1 MDNEIMNQDNNK
13 ILIYT
18 SDDGQVKI
26 EVRLE
31 DENVWLTQNAMAEL
45 FDTTKQNI
53 SLHIRNIFEENELN
67 ENSVVKENLTTASD
81 GKNYKTKFYNLD
93 LIISVGYRVKSI
105 RGTQFRIWANKLI
118 KEYLIKGYNLN
129 VDRFKNNGG
138 GVYFEEVLE
147 KIRDIRSSEKVFWRK
162 ILDIYATSVDY
173 DAKDEKTKKF
183 FKTVQNKMHYAVH
196 GNTAAEVIF
205 NRVDSE
211 KENIGLT
218 NFKGN
223 IPTKSETEIAKN
235 YLSEKELD
243 MLNRMVSA
251 YLDVAEYPFNL
262 SMDEKMKQLLE
273 SIVINGII
281 TPLIVRKRHEGY
293 EIISGHRRKYI
304 AEILNIKKLPC
315 IVKEMNDI
323 EAILAMVDSNIY
335 RENILPSE
343 KAFAYKMKL
352 EAMKN
357 FDKKLIILNVNS
369 ESWNLNC
376 AEFIDEINNQN
387 NMTINKYIKLTNL
400 IPELLELVDNKRIAL
415 RPAIELLYLSKENQV
430 IIRNIF
436 DMNEVTPS
444 LSQAIQLKRL
454 EQEGKLNEDVIEEI
468 LSKEKPNQKERFS
481 IPYEDL
487 KKYLQK
493 NYSDKQIKNIIVEA
507 LNKYSKK

>member
-1 MDNEIMNQDNNK
+1 MNNEIMNQDNNK

-45 FDTTKQNI
+45 FNTTKQNI
-53 SLHIRNIFEENELN
+53 SLHIKNIFEEKELD

-129 VDRFKNNGG
+129 VDKFKNNGG

-162 ILDIYATSVDY
+162 ILDIYATSIDY
-173 DAKDEKTKKF
+173 DAKDEKTKEF

-223 IPTKSETEIAKN
+223 IPTKSETEVAKN

-243 MLNRMVSA
+243 GFLTMTHKEILEGA
-251 YLDVAEYPFNL
+251 GLDVSEQISNYDHII
-262 SMDEKMKQLLE
+262 SEKKVQLLE
-273 SIVINGII
+273 NKI
-281 TPLIVRKRHEGY
+281 TEKKIRLGWEVSNLELRPHRKGNE
-293 EIISGHRRKYI
+293 
-304 AEILNIKKLPC
+304 
-315 IVKEMNDI
+315 KEMKF
-323 EAILAMVDSNIY
+323 IY
-335 RENILPSE
+335 
-343 KAFAYKMKL
+343 
-352 EAMKN
+352 
-357 FDKKLIILNVNS
+357 
-369 ESWNLNC
+369 
-376 AEFIDEINNQN
+376 
-387 NMTINKYIKLTNL
+387 
-400 IPELLELVDNKRIAL
+400 
-415 RPAIELLYLSKENQV
+415 
-430 IIRNIF
+430 
-436 DMNEVTPS
+436 
-444 LSQAIQLKRL
+444 
-454 EQEGKLNEDVIEEI
+454 
-468 LSKEKPNQKERFS
+468 
-481 IPYEDL
+481 DL
-487 KKYLQK
+487 KKEVYQK
-493 NYSDKQIKNIIVEA
+493 YVEKIYGEWNEENQQKLFDRFMKENSKNIWLIYLKDNAVGFYNGKDKDNNIFEIGNICVKPEYQ
-507 LNKYSKK
+507 NKGIGTAV